1 MSAPNPL
8 VAAKANV
15 PVDPLAGVWIAED
28 IEMLCRGVKD
38 GSWIDGTLGAVSA
51 GLDALALV
59 SDPVGALLQYGVAW
73 IIEHVKPLS
82 EALDWLAGD
91 PGQIAAHAQTWRNVA
106 AALHERAADLDRA
119 VRWDVTEWTGSAAD
133 AYRTWTAQQK
143 GAVDGLAEAAETL
156 GTITEAAGFLIAGV
170 RLMVRDA
177 IATLVS
183 RLMVY
188 AAELV
193 GSLGLA
199 TPLVVE
205 QVSTLCASWAARI
218 AKWLKDLVSSLS
230 KLRGVAGKVGELIEK
245 LKELLSRLGRGGHR
259 KGDGPAA
266 SGVRQ
271 TGGELRRPRS
281 DFDFELEWADQA
293 YDRIRSADDEIP
305 TIAEAAREH
314 GFTAEDITAIKN
326 HVFRD
331 EHVLDSYGDSTV
343 GRFDANPRIAEA
355 WQRLGRGDPHPA
367 DIDLLRHE
375 RFEADFMARTGDQS
389 YQRAHAATNEAGFT
403 WDPEAAAKDGVGYQ
417 RQN

>member
-1 MSAPNPL
+1 VTTPNPL
-8 VAAKANV
+8 VATKANV

-28 IEMLCRGVKD
+28 IEQLCRSVKD

-51 GLDALALV
+51 GLDTLALV

-106 AALHERAADLDRA
+106 AALHDRAADLDRC
-119 VRWDVTEWTGSAAD
+119 VRWDIAEWTGSAAD

-143 GAVDGLAEAAETL
+143 GAVDGLAQAAETL
-156 GTITEAAGFLIAGV
+156 GTITEAAGLLIAGV

-177 IATLVS
+177 IAVLVS
-183 RLMVY
+183 RLVVY
-188 AAELV
+188 AAELIA
-193 GSLGLA
+193 SLGLA

-205 QVSTLCASWAARI
+205 QVTTLCASWAARI
-218 AKWLKDLVSSLS
+218 AKWLKDLVSSLTR
-230 KLRGVAGKVGELIEK
+230 LRGVAGQVGALIEK
-245 LKELLSRLGRGGHR
+245 LKQLLGRLSGGGH
-259 KGDGPAA
+259 GTAP
-266 SGVRQ
+266 SGARQ
-271 TGGELRRPRS
+271 TGGELRRPRN
-281 DFDFELEWADQA
+281 DFDFELEWADRA
-293 YDRIRSADDEIP
+293 YDRIRSTDDEIP
-305 TIAEAAREH
+305 AIAKAAERY
-314 GFTAEDITAIKN
+314 GFTADDIAAIKN

-331 EHVLDSYGDSTV
+331 EHLLDSYGDSAV

-355 WQRLGRGDPHPA
+355 WQRLTQGEPHAA

-375 RFEADFMARTGDQS
+375 RFEAEFMARTGDQS

-403 WDPEAAAKDGVGYQ
+403 WDPEAAALDGVGYQ
-417 RQN
+417 RRD